1 MAMFKI
7 KNGPTPNKH
16 GKKWSKEED
25 NQLLQDLK
33 SDITL
38 DDISKKHERTLSSIK
53 LRMEKH
59 AVDMYKDKVD
69 IKQIEKLTR
78 LKNIEKLASKYEMKD
93 VEKKSVKTIV
103 KKKVKSGDKTD
114 LRTLLEE
121 IKNLQIELVDKFKEF
136 RKFDKLGL
144 FDEIEKDENVEEKN
158 DDVEETKGEL
168 ITEKKVKIDIS
179 VISVDGCCNDETKIS
194 GCGWGSV
201 VDKNGEDLIPKYK
214 HLSKDFKYEEKRGK
228 NKDREVIIAQA
239 TDVKEQQNNYAE
251 LLSFLFALRIA
262 TNNENVKEICSDAN
276 LIIKFCG
283 NPSHNTKSTAD
294 ENKNKYIQE
303 CKKLRKIFETRGG
316 IITKVDGG
324 ENKADLGYH
333 KN

>member
-33 SDITL
+33 SDISL
-38 DDISKKHERTLSSIK
+38 DDISKKNERTLSSIK

-78 LKNIEKLASKYEMKD
+78 LKNIEKLASKYEMKEGEKKKGEKKK
-93 VEKKSVKTIV
+93 VEKK
-103 KKKVKSGDKTD
+103 KVLIQPD
-114 LRTLLEE
+114 LRKILEE

-144 FDEIEKDENVEEKN
+144 FDEIEKEKN
-158 DDVEETKGEL
+158 DDVEEKKEEKKEM
-168 ITEKKVKIDIS
+168 ITEKKIKIDIS

-201 VDKNGEDLIPKYK
+201 VDKNSEDLIPKYK

-276 LIIKFCG
+276 LIIKFWG
-283 NPSHNTKSTAD
+283 NPTHNTKLTAD

-303 CKKLRKIFETRGG
+303 CKKLRKNFETRGG

-324 ENKADLGYH
+324 ENLADLGYH
-333 KN
+333 IN